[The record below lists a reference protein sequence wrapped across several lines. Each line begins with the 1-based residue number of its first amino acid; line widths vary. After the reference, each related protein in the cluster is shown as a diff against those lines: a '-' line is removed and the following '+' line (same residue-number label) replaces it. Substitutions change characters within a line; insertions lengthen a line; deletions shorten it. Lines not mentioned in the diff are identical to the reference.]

1 MERMHHINRCSA
13 LIHGQPRDWAVLGLS
28 LGLLV
33 LAGCTSMKQSST
45 ERFEYT
51 QPHMGL
57 PFRIVLYASDRSAA
71 DAAAAAAFDRIQELN
86 DILSDYDMDS
96 ELSKLS
102 HSSGQGKEVEL
113 GRDLWAVLEQAQRL
127 AQRSAGAFDITVGP
141 CVNLW
146 RKARREKRLP
156 QPAQLADAREAVGHE
171 KLRLDPRHHTA
182 QLTAPGMRLDLGGIA
197 KGYAVDEALKIL
209 RARGVSQAL
218 VAGGGDMAVSGP
230 PPGQKGW
237 RIEIAPLDV
246 TNAPPARF
254 AILAHG
260 GLATSGDVF
269 QHLEIDG
276 KRYSHIVDPHTCV
289 GLTDHSLVTIIAR
302 DCTTADGLATA
313 VSVLGP
319 ERGLDLVERTSGAAA
334 HIVRKPGEQIER
346 LESKRFKR
354 FYESVLP

>member
-1 MERMHHINRCSA
+1 
-13 LIHGQPRDWAVLGLS
+13 
-28 LGLLV
+28 
-33 LAGCTSMKQSST
+33 MK
-45 ERFEYT
+45 
-51 QPHMGL
+51 
-57 PFRIVLYASDRSAA
+57 
-71 DAAAAAAFDRIQELN
+71 
-86 DILSDYDMDS
+86 
-96 ELSKLS
+96 
-102 HSSGQGKEVEL
+102 
-113 GRDLWAVLEQAQRL
+113 
-127 AQRSAGAFDITVGP
+127 
-141 CVNLW
+141 
-146 RKARREKRLP
+146 
-156 QPAQLADAREAVGHE
+156 
-171 KLRLDPRHHTA
+171 
-182 QLTAPGMRLDLGGIA
+182 
-197 KGYAVDEALKIL
+197 
-209 RARGVSQAL
+209 
-218 VAGGGDMAVSGP
+218 
-230 PPGQKGW
+230 QKGW

-254 AILAHG
+254 ALLAHA

-313 VSVLGP
+313 VSVLGL